1 MNDVPEEGRSSAPPN
16 VEYAR
21 RMYDRAIDWYKIAES
36 KAQLILTV
44 NGAFVTITFGL
55 VSGSV
60 PEHGRSRSVIG
71 PETWVFLAVAV
82 AAVCGSIAAA
92 TACLQ
97 SRHDYNIRTDFKQL
111 GIVRDDE
118 ATYRPEGLWYF
129 GHLATLRWQWVVD
142 KLRAADDHFELTTL
156 TYNVHGLAKI
166 VLRKHR
172 LINAG
177 WTLTSTALIALIAA
191 GASVVIRSQLQ

>member
-60 PEHGRSRSVIG
+60 PEHGRSRS
-71 PETWVFLAVAV
+71 
-82 AAVCGSIAAA
+82 
-92 TACLQ
+92 
-97 SRHDYNIRTDFKQL
+97 
-111 GIVRDDE
+111 DDE

-191 GASVVIRSQLQ
+191 GASVVIRSQLQWPRQGTAVRTTYSSSAVRATADIRGPAPRGLG